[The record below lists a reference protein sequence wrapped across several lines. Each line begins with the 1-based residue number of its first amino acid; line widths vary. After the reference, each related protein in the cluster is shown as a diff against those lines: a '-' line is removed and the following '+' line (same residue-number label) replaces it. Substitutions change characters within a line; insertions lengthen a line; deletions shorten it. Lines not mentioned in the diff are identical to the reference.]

1 MIMEFVKDKNKA
13 ALVFRMLESE
23 SKVKDE
29 EIKMQQNLVSQ
40 FKPMF
45 QNPQDKDLLK
55 IVEKILTEAKSTNS
69 YYRFILYVLE
79 AIVLERPEV
88 LQMINSN
95 RNLRI
100 KIDEHWIGFIKIWN
114 ITRVKALVCD

>member
-1 MIMEFVKDKNKA
+1 MIREFVKDKNEA

-55 IVEKILTEAKSTNS
+55 IVEKIIAEAKSTNS

-79 AIVLERPEV
+79 AIVLERPESITDDQQQQK
-88 LQMINSN
+88 LTDKDRRALDWLHKNM
-95 RNLRI
+95 
-100 KIDEHWIGFIKIWN
+100 EHNKGEGIG
-114 ITRVKALVCD
+114 L